1 MDISLFKGSEA
12 ITAARHE
19 EGWSV
24 PCYKSLLTREDI
36 SKNRAKTMA
45 PENSFGASNKSKDVK
60 NATNKITIRQWQ
72 ILLLLSVSNLVIA
85 ACISL
90 QAPFFPREAEEKG
103 ASPTIYGFVFGVYEL
118 GVFISSPI
126 YGKIISW
133 ITPKFLVNAGLFV
146 AGTTTIL
153 FGFLDHSP
161 PGTPF
166 IVLAI
171 LVRLVEGFGAAAFV
185 TASYTY
191 AAAEFPGRVA
201 SAFATIETFFGLGL
215 LLGPTIGG
223 ALYQAGGYPLPFVVL
238 GATQLFVEV
247 CSIFILPRPD
257 RNEKPKSGNMF
268 KFLADTGVLLDGLLI
283 TTTLVFLGYNSA
295 TLEPHLRQFDL
306 QPVVL
311 GTIFMITATIYV
323 ITTPVWGWLCD
334 RGFDPKLLAV
344 IGGVMCIVS
353 LILIG
358 PAPFLPFTAELW
370 MVSISLVLCGI
381 GLAAKFVC
389 AFISALNDAL
399 KRGFPDDMSTH
410 GLVSALCTI
419 CMSIGAFIG
428 PTIGGYLL
436 EHLGYRQ
443 STFILLIMEVS
454 LMILLTLYMIWRKV
468 KLLKENPEKR
478 SPANSSEATPLLSNS
493 KCTTFTQTPELY
505 TCF

>member
-1 MDISLFKGSEA
+1 MSL
-12 ITAARHE
+12 
-19 EGWSV
+19 
-24 PCYKSLLTREDI
+24 
-36 SKNRAKTMA
+36 
-45 PENSFGASNKSKDVK
+45 ENSSGASYKGK
-60 NATNKITIRQWQ
+60 NLREATKKITFRQWQ
-72 ILLLLSVSNLVIA
+72 IILLLSVSNLVIA

-118 GVFISSPI
+118 GVFISSPV

-133 ITPKFLVNAGLFV
+133 ITPKFMVNAGLFV
-146 AGTTTIL
+146 AGSTTIL

-161 PGTPF
+161 PGAPF

-171 LVRLVEGFGAAAFV
+171 LVRLVEGFGAAAFI

-191 AAAEFPGRVA
+191 AASEFPGRVA

-215 LLGPTIGG
+215 LLGPLIGG
-223 ALYQAGGYPLPFVVL
+223 ALYQ
-238 GATQLFVEV
+238 
-247 CSIFILPRPD
+247 
-257 RNEKPKSGNMF
+257 
-268 KFLADTGVLLDGLLI
+268 
-283 TTTLVFLGYNSA
+283 
-295 TLEPHLRQFDL
+295 FDL
-306 QPVVL
+306 QPVLL

-323 ITTPVWGWLCD
+323 ITTPMWGWLCD
-334 RGFDPKLLAV
+334 KGLDPKLLAV

-353 LILIG
+353 LIFLG

-370 MVSISLVLCGI
+370 LVNISLVLCGI

-389 AFISALNDAL
+389 AFISALKDAL

-419 CMSIGAFIG
+419 CMSTGAFIG
-428 PTIGGYLL
+428 PTLGGYLL
-436 EHLGYRQ
+436 EHLGYRE
-443 STFILLIMEVS
+443 STFSLLIMEIS
-454 LMILLTLYMIWRKV
+454 LMILLMLYMIWRKV
-468 KLLKENPEKR
+468 KPLKENSADI
-478 SPANSSEATPLLSNS
+478 SPSNSTEVTPLLSRS